1 MECQRALE
9 HLSEVEAAAEDVL
22 ADKQQIVDLDARR
35 NRNREALS
43 ALRTGDVTSH
53 TGTTAVAFCTGDVTS
68 HTGTTAVAFCT
79 GDVTSHTG
87 TTAVA
92 FCTGDLTSH
101 TGTTAVLV
109 NLTLGEVSVV
119 VNLCLLPS
127 SCQCFP
133 VCLFPDKVKVC
144 FGNMFIKF
152 SSERTKVM
160 IQKDQEQLDREIN
173 DLRKRLKAK
182 VNRLNDLQGKPELQ
196 GYNLS
201 PLSNEELNAIH
212 SILKR

>member
-79 GDVTSHTG
+79 GD
-87 TTAVA
+87 
-92 FCTGDLTSH
+92 LTSH
-101 TGTTAVLV
+101 T
-109 NLTLGEVSVV
+109 
-119 VNLCLLPS
+119 
-127 SCQCFP
+127 
-133 VCLFPDKVKVC
+133 DKVKVC

>member
-68 HTGTTAVAFCT
+68 HT
-79 GDVTSHTG
+79 
-87 TTAVA
+87 
-92 FCTGDLTSH
+92 
-101 TGTTAVLV
+101 
-109 NLTLGEVSVV
+109 
-119 VNLCLLPS
+119 
-127 SCQCFP
+127 
-133 VCLFPDKVKVC
+133 DKVKVC